1 MKQVHSGE
9 EIGCVV
15 LELGY
20 FIDFKNKKLEDPLS
34 VTFSLTESEKVWG
47 LRSATCCTRYVSCG
61 FSR

>member
-1 MKQVHSGE
+1 MRRLIDNGTTPPARLPHIGHYGE

-34 VTFSLTESEKVWG
+34 VTLSLTESEKQDN
-47 LRSATCCTRYVSCG
+47 
-61 FSR
+61 

>member
-1 MKQVHSGE
+1 MKQVRSGE

-34 VTFSLTESEKVWG
+34 VTLSLAESEKQDERIGISIKRMLEEYVW
-47 LRSATCCTRYVSCG
+47 
-61 FSR
+61 